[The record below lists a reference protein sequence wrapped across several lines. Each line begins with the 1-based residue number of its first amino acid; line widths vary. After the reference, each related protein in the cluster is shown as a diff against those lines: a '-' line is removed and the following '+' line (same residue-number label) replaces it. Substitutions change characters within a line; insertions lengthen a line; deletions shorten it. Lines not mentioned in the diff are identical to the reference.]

1 MTCNK
6 RVFVAAV
13 VLLLGLG
20 LPVNLWGGNSKKQDA
35 TSSPPLYVE
44 SAQAPVATQGSLF
57 VPTGGMSDLASDYK
71 AHNVNDLVIIRIVE
85 TTTADSAG
93 NLASKRQFQNTA
105 GISGL
110 LGNLKASNN
119 LQNLFNASTSNSLQ
133 GQADSSTSTTLN
145 TMLAGRVEQVLPNGN
160 LVVAATRQIEMNNQ
174 KHVAT
179 VRGLVRPGDI
189 AADNSVL
196 STQVGNLQV
205 SIKGKGV
212 VSDATAPPNF
222 LVRMLMKIVNF

>member
-1 MTCNK
+1 MKRNK
-6 RVFVAAV
+6 RILVAAV
-13 VLLLGLG
+13 GLSFGLG
-20 LPVNLWGGNSKKQDA
+20 LPLQTWGGKKIN
-35 TSSPPLYVE
+35 SPPPIYVQP
-44 SAQAPVATQGSLF
+44 AQAPVATPGSLF
-57 VPTGGMSDLASDYK
+57 VPSGGMSDLASDYK

-85 TTTADSAG
+85 QTTADSAG
-93 NLASKRQFQNTA
+93 NLASKRQFANSA
-105 GISGL
+105 GITGL
-110 LGNLKASNN
+110 AGNLKASNS
-119 LQNLFNASTSNSLQ
+119 LQNLFNATSSNSLA
-133 GQADSSTSTTLN
+133 GSADSSTTSTLN
-145 TMLAGRVEQVLPNGN
+145 TLLAGRVEQVLPNGT

-205 SIKGKGV
+205 SIQGKGV

-222 LVRMLMKIVNF
+222 IVRMLMKIVNF

>member
-1 MTCNK
+1 MNCNK
-6 RVFVAAV
+6 RVLVAAV
-13 VLLLGLG
+13 VLLFGLG
-20 LPVNLWGGNSKKQDA
+20 LPLQTWGGNGKKQDA
-35 TSSPPLYVE
+35 NSSPPLYVE
-44 SAQAPVATQGSLF
+44 SSQAPVATPGSLF
-57 VPTGGMSDLASDYK
+57 VPSGGMSDLASDYK

-93 NLASKRQFQNTA
+93 TLNSKRQFQNTT
-105 GISGL
+105 GVTGL
-110 LGNLKASNN
+110 FGQLKAANS
-119 LQNLFNASTSNSLQ
+119 LQNLLNASSSNQLQ
-133 GQADSSTSTTLN
+133 GQADSSNTTTLN
-145 TMLAGRVEQVLPNGN
+145 TLLAGRVEQVLPNGN
-160 LVVAATRQIEMNNQ
+160 LVVEATRQIEMNNQ

-222 LVRMLMKIVNF
+222 LVRMLMKVVNF